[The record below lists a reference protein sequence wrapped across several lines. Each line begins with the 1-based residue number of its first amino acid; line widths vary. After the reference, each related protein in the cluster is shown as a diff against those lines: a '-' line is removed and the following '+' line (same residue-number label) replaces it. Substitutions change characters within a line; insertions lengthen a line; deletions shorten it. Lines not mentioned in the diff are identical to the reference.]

1 VFGAR
6 DRCDYTIDRIRT
18 VRTGDYRYI
27 RNYYPERALMQP
39 GYRDDRPPSMDMRR
53 LFEAGELT
61 EYQAEHWFGLR
72 PREELYDIDADPHQI
87 YNLAS
92 LPDFQAEL
100 LRHRDVLENW
110 INDSDDQGQYS
121 ESDVQLRATYE
132 LWKERDIFKNADVNP
147 EYSKFREASGN

>member
-1 VFGAR
+1 
-6 DRCDYTIDRIRT
+6 
-18 VRTGDYRYI
+18 
-27 RNYYPERALMQP
+27 MQP

-92 LPDFQAEL
+92 LPDFRLSCFGIGMFWRIGSMILMTKGNIRKAMCSSARPTSSGKIATF
-100 LRHRDVLENW
+100 LRTLM
-110 INDSDDQGQYS
+110 
-121 ESDVQLRATYE
+121 
-132 LWKERDIFKNADVNP
+132 
-147 EYSKFREASGN
+147 